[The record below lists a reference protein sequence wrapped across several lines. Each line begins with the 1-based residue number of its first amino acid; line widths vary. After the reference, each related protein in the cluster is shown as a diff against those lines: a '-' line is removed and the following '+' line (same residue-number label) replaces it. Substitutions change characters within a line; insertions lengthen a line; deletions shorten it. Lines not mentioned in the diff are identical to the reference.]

1 MPRSTSI
8 LFGLASLIGSVI
20 GLIFMA
26 PLLLQGGM
34 FGFPGE
40 LLLFVT
46 FALYSYGV
54 WSGLQAL
61 RQRAGWPKGAKWFW
75 LAQVPAYSSPVFSL
89 FISCAA
95 GVWPYIRFGPTG
107 LGGGV
112 SAYLGSGFRWS
123 YGQGAPFVLVGVNVL
138 ALAAAAY
145 LFHASHNERQAV
157 V

>member
-1 MPRSTSI
+1 MPRSLSI
-8 LFGLASLIGSVI
+8 AFGLAALLGSLL
-20 GLIFMA
+20 GLVFMV

-40 LLLFVT
+40 LLLFAT
-46 FALYSYGV
+46 FALYAYGV

-61 RQRAGWPKGAKWFW
+61 RQRARWARGARWFW

-95 GVWPYIRFGPTG
+95 GVWPYVRFGPTG
-107 LGGGV
+107 LGAGV

-123 YGQGAPFVLVGVNVL
+123 YGQGSPALVVGINAL
-138 ALAAAAY
+138 ALAAAVY
-145 LFHASHNERQAV
+145 LFHVSRNER
-157 V
+157 